1 MSSRWGR
8 ITKFLFAVLVV
19 LLCGVVGV
27 GIGVANWLRK
37 DLPSPTNLQTIAPPV
52 KTLVYDRNEKLV
64 HEFFKENRS
73 LVPLRE
79 IPRPLVQA
87 ILAIEDRRFYSHW
100 GIDPIRLAR
109 ALMTDIVA
117 RRPEQGGST
126 ITQQLARNLLDRKS
140 TRLNSSH
147 MVQSRMP
154 SSA

>member
-1 MSSRWGR
+1 MSLRWGHV
-8 ITKFLFAVLVV
+8 TKFLLAVLVV
-19 LLCGVVGV
+19 VLCGVVGV

-109 ALMTDIVA
+109 ALLTDAGLAPVSLSDRACQRIVSKKILCFN
-117 RRPEQGGST
+117 GS
-126 ITQQLARNLLDRKS
+126 KS
-140 TRLNSSH
+140 PL
-147 MVQSRMP
+147 
-154 SSA
+154 